1 MNKSMLRKSE
11 ALELVSKQLEEKSPE
26 NVQYVVV
33 EESTIEKPWG
43 WVFFYQ
49 SKKYLETGIFMHR
62 LAGNG
67 PVFVNK
73 MTGEF
78 EFFGSLP
85 SLDVILSD
93 YEKMLRER
101 EQTAP

>member
-1 MNKSMLRKSE
+1 MLRKSE
-11 ALELVSKQLEEKSPE
+11 ALELVAKRLEEKSSE

-33 EESTIEKPWG
+33 EESTIDKPWG
-43 WVFFYQ
+43 WIFFYQ
-49 SKKYLETGIFMHR
+49 SRKYLETGIFMHR

-73 MTGEF
+73 MTGDMTF
-78 EFFGSLP
+78 YGNLP

-93 YEKMLRER
+93 YERALGER
-101 EQTAP
+101 GQTSS